1 MTGKKSGTRTRTK
14 PAPTAPTSRSKLSPA
29 AVRFE
34 AAGDAIQ
41 EGYRQRKKLP
51 RLPPFDGKWG
61 FLKREAYRLIR
72 RQITEPGGHRTIK
85 SIVRRW
91 KREPR
96 EPSYDDNPF
105 YWGLLAIDP
114 AQDIL
119 DQRDL
124 TRFAHQ
130 LMYAHRHDVP
140 AHFLVGFLYQSGS
153 TAEVSRK
160 LAEGQREPWFGA
172 LRNTTAPR

>member
-1 MTGKKSGTRTRTK
+1 MTGEKSGTQPKR
-14 PAPTAPTSRSKLSPA
+14 APRAPTSRLKPSLA

-34 AAGDAIQ
+34 VAGDEIRM
-41 EGYRQRKKLP
+41 GYHSRRLLR

-61 FLKREAYRLIR
+61 FLKREAYQLIR
-72 RQITEPGGHRTIK
+72 RQITEPGAHRTIK
-85 SIVRRW
+85 NIVRRW

-96 EPSYDDNPF
+96 EPNYDDNPF

-119 DQRDL
+119 DQQTL

-153 TAEVSRK
+153 TSEVSRK
-160 LAEGQREPWFGA
+160 LAADQREPWFGG
-172 LRNTTAPR
+172 R